1 MDGSKHREEY
11 DHLSQRP
18 FCCAAS
24 AMAKLRLDL
33 DENAAGL
40 KRGD

>member
-1 MDGSKHREEY
+1 MDGSKHRKEY

-24 AMAKLRLDL
+24 DMAKPRLDL
-33 DENAAGL
+33 DENAADL